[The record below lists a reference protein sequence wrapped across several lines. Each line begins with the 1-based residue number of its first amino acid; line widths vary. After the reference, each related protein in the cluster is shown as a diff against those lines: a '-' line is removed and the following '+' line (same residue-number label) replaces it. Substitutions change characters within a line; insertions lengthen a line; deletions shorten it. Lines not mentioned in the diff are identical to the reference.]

1 MNAVR
6 ESANLST
13 GTALYLE
20 ELFVAKAA
28 TTQNHGVRKGHWAV
42 WGPLVLR
49 KECTRMHLGQH
60 LDSIAF

>member
-49 KECTRMHLGQH
+49 KECTRMHLG
-60 LDSIAF
+60 